1 MKKNKVL
8 KTPII
13 MIFVVIVIVILAI
26 IGANNKYIN
35 STKSLCNNINKYKK
49 GNKSFVVYFEP
60 QNSDTNEEIKSPI
73 NQLSEDY
80 KELIILQITTDKMD
94 DDCIKKELE
103 ITGTYSWFQKD
114 EASMIMYKDGKYVGA
129 YASLNEY
136 NSLENSLLEKKV
148 IKKKEIKEDIT
159 LEKFKSAIKTDYIII
174 IIPDENY
181 RSIVEE
187 NSSKSFKDYDYDVVD
202 YKSGEGE
209 KIDKY
214 INQNYKV
221 NNNYP
226 KALYFK
232 NSKIV
237 LEESFYNVVEDYQ
250 EFVKNIND

>member
-1 MKKNKVL
+1 MK
-8 KTPII
+8 TDS
-13 MIFVVIVIVILAI
+13 
-26 IGANNKYIN
+26 NNKSQTTYTTELLVN
-35 STKSLCNNINKYKK
+35 NNTVST
-49 GNKSFVVYFEP
+49 
-60 QNSDTNEEIKSPI
+60 EIQYENTTYSI
-73 NQLSEDY
+73 ICYY
-80 KELIILQITTDKMD
+80 KEEDPGSIEGYTKHIETVNGKKYYGYYKIEDSQI
-94 DDCIKKELE
+94 
-103 ITGTYSWFQKD
+103 Q
-114 EASMIMYKDGKYVGA
+114 
-129 YASLNEY
+129 EY
-136 NSLENSLLEKKV
+136 Q
-148 IKKKEIKEDIT
+148 
-159 LEKFKSAIKTDYIII
+159 